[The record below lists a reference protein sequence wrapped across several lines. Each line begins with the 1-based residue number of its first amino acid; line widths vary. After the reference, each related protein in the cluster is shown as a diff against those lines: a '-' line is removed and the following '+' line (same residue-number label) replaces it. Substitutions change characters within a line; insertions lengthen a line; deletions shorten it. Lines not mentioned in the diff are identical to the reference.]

1 VFAFANPFGGTVTP
15 EQIERNR
22 ANQADLYG
30 EPLGDLFRR
39 VADTLGLNQ
48 AKLSDVIG
56 ISRPMMSQLM
66 NAQRVKI
73 GNPAVLQRVQ
83 ALSSLADDVVQHA
96 MGPSELDERLRD
108 ISKASGAF
116 STTTQAVTA
125 IDPRA
130 AVRVI
135 QGLLRHAASG
145 AELVVVAEQLE
156 PDHPALADAL
166 RVYGLGGTDAAVDH
180 YRHIQHTL

>member
-1 VFAFANPFGGTVTP
+1 VFASANRLGGIVTP

-22 ANQADLYG
+22 HRQADLYG
-30 EPLGDLFRR
+30 EPLGDMFRR

-48 AKLSDVIG
+48 AKLSDIIG

-83 ALSSLADDVVQHA
+83 ALSSLADDVIQHA
-96 MGPSELDERLRD
+96 MGPSELAERLAD
-108 ISKASGAF
+108 VAKVTGAF

-130 AVRVI
+130 AVRII
-135 QGLLRHAASG
+135 QGLLRHTASG
-145 AELVVVAEQLE
+145 AELLVVADKLE
-156 PDHPALADAL
+156 SDHPALAEAL
-166 RVYGLGGTDAAVDH
+166 RVYGLGRTDTAVDH
-180 YRHIQHTL
+180 YRHIQQML